1 MQFDLKSALIG
12 FLVAV
17 LFYFIFFKRVSGMVS
32 GPDSFA
38 KARADSCPDGY
49 EAATDFLC
57 VKKK

>member
-17 LFYFIFFKRVSGMVS
+17 LLYFIFFKRVSGMVS
-32 GPDSFA
+32 GPDSFS
-38 KARADSCPDGY
+38 KARGDSCPDGY
-49 EAATDFLC
+49 DAATEFLC